1 MMRAQASW
9 VMVVAAALC
18 GGGAGAAPEP
28 AATAQRR
35 AQMLEERADRIADPA
50 RRAELREAA
59 VAARVA
65 AAEGDLAGLQ
75 ARAAAIKARL
85 ATQRRLLAAREA
97 PVARLLATLTTLT
110 RRPAVV
116 ALAQP
121 GSVADLVHARAVT
134 TAVMPV
140 LRARSEELRRAVANG
155 RALQASADAAEDRLR
170 TARGRLVE
178 AREQLAAVTGG
189 DDERALAMEEAVRD
203 TAERLST
210 IGGEQAVLADVM
222 ALALPAM
229 PLASAGVATPAY
241 RLPVRGRLVTGL
253 GEISGNGVRARGL
266 TLAVP
271 AAAAIVAPAGGRVRF
286 AGPFRSFGRI
296 VIVDHGAGWTSLIAG
311 LGSVA
316 VESGASVKA
325 GAPLGA
331 APKVDGARVTVEL
344 RRRGRPV
351 DIAQLVG

>member
-1 MMRAQASW
+1 MRAWASW
-9 VMVVAAALC
+9 AVVIAVALC

-28 AATAQRR
+28 GATAQRR

-50 RRAELREAA
+50 RRAALREAA
-59 VAARVA
+59 VAARVT
-65 AAEGDLAGLQ
+65 AAEGDLASLQ
-75 ARAAAIKARL
+75 ARAAVIRARL
-85 ATQRRLLAAREA
+85 AAQRRVLAAREA

-121 GSVADLVHARAVT
+121 GSVADLVHAQAVT

-140 LRARSEELRRAVANG
+140 LRARSAELRRAVANG
-155 RALQASADAAEDRLR
+155 RALQASADAAERRLR
-170 TARGRLVE
+170 TARARLVE

-203 TAERLST
+203 TAERLRT

-222 ALALPAM
+222 ALTLPAM
-229 PLASAGVATPAY
+229 PPVAPGAANRAY
-241 RLPVRGRLVTGL
+241 RLPVRGRLVTGM
-253 GEISGNGVRARGL
+253 GELSGNGVRARGL

-271 AAAAIVAPAGGRVRF
+271 AAATIVAPAGGRVRF

-296 VIVDHGAGWTSLIAG
+296 VILDHGAGWTSLVAG
-311 LGSVA
+311 LGAVA
-316 VESGASVKA
+316 VESGARVAA
-325 GAPLGA
+325 GAPLGT
-331 APKVDGARVTVEL
+331 APRVDGARVTVEL

-351 DIAQLVG
+351 DIAQIVG